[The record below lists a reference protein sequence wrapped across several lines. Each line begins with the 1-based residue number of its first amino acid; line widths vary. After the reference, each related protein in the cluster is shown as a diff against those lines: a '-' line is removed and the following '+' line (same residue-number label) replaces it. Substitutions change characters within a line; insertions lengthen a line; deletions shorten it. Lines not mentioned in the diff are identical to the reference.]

1 MPRGPH
7 DEDIDRRS
15 SEGEDHARKRQ
26 EEFLKRR
33 FPEGIPPQSE
43 EEQEE
48 QREREKKESS
58 KKQKGGGAGK
68 GT

>member
-7 DEDIDRRS
+7 DEDIDRRG

-33 FPEGIPPQSE
+33 FPEGIPPQPE
-43 EEQEE
+43 EKQEE
-48 QREREKKESS
+48 QDEREKKDSG
-58 KKQKGGGAGK
+58 KKPKGGGAGK
-68 GT
+68 RT